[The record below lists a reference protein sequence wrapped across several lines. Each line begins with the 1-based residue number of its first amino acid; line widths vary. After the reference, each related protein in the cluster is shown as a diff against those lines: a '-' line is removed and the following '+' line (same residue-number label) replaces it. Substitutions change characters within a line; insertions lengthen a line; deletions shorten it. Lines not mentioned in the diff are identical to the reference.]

1 MKAGREH
8 VDRAKPEVD
17 NRLKPQSHRSP
28 EPQPARGAAFRGD
41 LPVGISPES
50 TPAQLLYLQRM
61 AGNQAVLG
69 VLGSQ
74 PTTVQRKPSLN
85 GLKKTFGLGKKKK
98 HVAGTAGPGAQGVLP
113 KSLVGSPPN
122 AAAAKT
128 QVAGILSFSA
138 VGDAAGSTSRLS
150 SKTVAALADE
160 ADEAGSGEESP
171 ALTALTPDPTSVTAP
186 PTAFTAPP
194 TALTTAP
201 RPVTPRP
208 APAMVQPPLTAT
220 GKESSTGSGSA
231 SSSGESSDTSSE
243 DASIASWTESEAE
256 APEAVHTMFSR
267 DRAYRDEFYKGTA
280 DVGKFLSSAEDA
292 TRQGTSSS
300 VDEWMMK
307 FAGWS
312 KADCDKYLGKDAPTP
327 MVTSLST
334 AGRATYEIKGGGSMT
349 QGDSKE
355 PFDTSE
361 MFSKV
366 KGSGF
371 GIYVMDGRHRMYA
384 GHHKVGIF
392 HHSSFLAGGD
402 VAGAGELKVVG
413 GVLKAITNKSGHYKP
428 DIYGLH
434 QVLEALQNRGVDMSS
449 VELFVFKPYDDN
461 PPPFYGGVPRFLK
474 EPEAPAAAPPPVVA
488 PRLNTSDKRRAPR
501 PRYAVSGSE
510 SSSSSEDSRYSTRA
524 RIAAMAAAQ
533 DSGSASS
540 SSSEES
546 GYPGPAALAAM
557 AAAQDSG
564 SASSS
569 SSEESGYPGPAALAA
584 MAAAQDS
591 GSASSTS
598 SEESGYPAS
607 AAFAAMAAAQDSGS
621 DSSSSSEESGYPAP
635 AAFAAMAAAQDS
647 GSASSSSSEESGYP
661 ASAAFAAMAAAQDS
675 GSASSSSSEES
686 GYPASA
692 AFAAMAAAQDSGSAS
707 SSSSEESGYPAPAA
721 FAAMAAAQDS
731 GSASSSSSEESGY
744 PAPAAFAAMAT
755 AQDSGSDSSTS
766 SEEGPTSG
774 STSAVRAAAVPP
786 VALTPPVPSG
796 PKYAKTR
803 SRDIRYGHEFT
814 SGSSE
819 LRSLIEKTQDAK
831 KSGQIKSVSGSFQ
844 KNMGWTEEETHKY
857 LRKGAPLPMV
867 TKLGTRGRAALEL
880 KGGSPMTQGDSK
892 DPYDTSSLVSNFM
905 GRGYAIY
912 VMDGHGNLY
921 ASQHK
926 VGIFHHSSFL
936 AGGDVTGAGEIK
948 IERGAVKAITNKSG
962 HYLPTSE
969 EMVQVFEEL
978 EARGVNLSAVEY
990 IPMGTPDAF
999 GLRGKDPYPGGARKF
1014 LADQRAGAIS
1024 GA

>member
-8 VDRAKPEVD
+8 VDRAKPEVH

-41 LPVGISPES
+41 PPVGISPES

-61 AGNQAVLG
+61 AGNQVVLG

-85 GLKKTFGLGKKKK
+85 GLKKTFGLAKKKK

-186 PTAFTAPP
+186 PTALTAPP
-194 TALTTAP
+194 TAL
-201 RPVTPRP
+201 TPRP

-220 GKESSTGSGSA
+220 GKKSSTGSGSA

-267 DRAYRDEFYKGTA
+267 DRAYRDEFYKGTT
-280 DVGKFLSSAEDA
+280 DVWKFLSSAEDA

-371 GIYVMDGRHRMYA
+371 GIYVMDGRRRIYA

-449 VELFVFKPYDDN
+449 VELFVFKPHDDN

-474 EPEAPAAAPPPVVA
+474 EPEAPAAAPPAVVA

-524 RIAAMAAAQ
+524 TIAAIAAAH
-533 DSGSASS
+533 DSGSESS

-546 GYPGPAALAAM
+546 RYSATAALAAM
-557 AAAQDSG
+557 A
-564 SASSS
+564 
-569 SSEESGYPGPAALAA
+569 
-584 MAAAQDS
+584 
-591 GSASSTS
+591 T
-598 SEESGYPAS
+598 
-607 AAFAAMAAAQDSGS
+607 AQDSGS
-621 DSSSSSEESGYPAP
+621 DSSSSSEESRYSAT
-635 AAFAAMAAAQDS
+635 AALAAMATAQDS
-647 GSASSSSSEESGYP
+647 GSDSSSSSEESRY
-661 ASAAFAAMAAAQDS
+661 SATAALAAMADAQDS
-675 GSASSSSSEES
+675 GSDSSSSSEES
-686 GYPASA
+686 RYSA
-692 AFAAMAAAQDSGSAS
+692 TAALAAMATAQDSGSDS
-707 SSSSEESGYPAPAA
+707 SSSSEESRYSAPAA
-721 FAAMAAAQDS
+721 LAAMADAQDS
-731 GSASSSSSEESGY
+731 GSDSSSSSEESRY
-744 PAPAAFAAMAT
+744 SATAALAAMADAQDSGSDSSSSSEESRYSANAT
-755 AQDSGSDSSTS
+755 LAAMAAAQDSGSDSSTS

-774 STSAVRAAAVPP
+774 SANAARAAAVPP
-786 VALTPPVPSG
+786 VALTPSVPSG

-819 LRSLIEKTQDAK
+819 LKGLIEKTQDAK
-831 KSGQIKSVSGSFQ
+831 KAGQIKSVSGSFQ
-844 KNMGWTEEETHKY
+844 KDMGWTEEETHKY

-912 VMDGHGNLY
+912 VMDGQGNLY
-921 ASQHK
+921 ANQHK

-999 GLRGKDPYPGGARKF
+999 GLRGKDPYPGGAKKF
-1014 LADQRAGAIS
+1014 LEDQRAGSIS